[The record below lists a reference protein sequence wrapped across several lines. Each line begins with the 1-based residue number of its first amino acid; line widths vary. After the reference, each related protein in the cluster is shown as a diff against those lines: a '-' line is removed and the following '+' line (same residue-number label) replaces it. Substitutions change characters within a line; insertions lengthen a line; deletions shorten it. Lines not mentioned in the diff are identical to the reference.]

1 MKPVNRP
8 LSPHLQVYSLP
19 LTALLS
25 ISHRITGIG
34 LVLGMV
40 ILTIW
45 ILSAAIGEA
54 EYNYLNSFINFWFG
68 RLVLLGFSFALFYHL
83 SNGLRHL
90 FWDMG
95 KNFDLI
101 TTQKADFT
109 VLFSSVGLTTVTW
122 FAALWDLF

>member
-1 MKPVNRP
+1 MKSVNRP

-25 ISHRITGIG
+25 ISHRITGVG
-34 LVLGMV
+34 LAFGMV
-40 ILTIW
+40 LLTIW
-45 ILSAAIGEA
+45 VLSAAVGET
-54 EYNYLNSFINFWFG
+54 EYNYFNSFINFWFG

-90 FWDMG
+90 FWDIG

-101 TTQKADFT
+101 RTQKADFI
-109 VLFSSVGLTTVTW
+109 VLFSSVFLTAITW

>member
-54 EYNYLNSFINFWFG
+54 EYNYLNSFVNFWFG

>member
-25 ISHRITGIG
+25 ISHRITGIV

-45 ILSAAIGEA
+45 ISSAAIGEA
-54 EYNYLNSFINFWFG
+54 EYNYLNSFINFWLG

-109 VLFSSVGLTTVTW
+109 VLFSSVCLTVITW